1 MSEKPNLTM
10 LIGPSLSGK
19 SMYAAAHKDCVVV
32 SSDAKRL
39 ELNCSEYDP
48 ALNGMVFKKC
58 KNDIFEALSNGQN
71 VIFDATNLSRRRRKR
86 DIQFFKSCFPELEV
100 TGVVFNTDKE
110 ILYSRLGNRS
120 PDAINYVTKDVIDRQ
135 CRVFKDNFPTADEFD
150 ELHLIEAHKE
160 KIPLDEQIDDLNR
173 TSGENFSK
181 TYETIESQECLERG

>member
-1 MSEKPNLTM
+1 MAIKPNLTM

-19 SMYAAAHKDCVVV
+19 SRYAAEHKDCVVV

-48 ALNGMVFKKC
+48 TLNGTVFKKC
-58 KNDIFEALSNGQN
+58 KKDIFEALSNGKD
-71 VIFDATNLSRRRRKR
+71 VIFDATNLSRRQRKR

-110 ILYSRLGNRS
+110 ILYSRLENRS